1 VSTESALSN
10 LDGSTLIDDDGWGA
24 LKEKGTDGRDS
35 RIVVVKRTPEGDGL
49 YALSYFEKLRS
60 KASLVHAN
68 FARNSDALTR
78 LH

>member
-1 VSTESALSN
+1 MSTERAFSN
-10 LDGSTLIDDDGWGA
+10 LDGSTLIEEGWGA

-35 RIVVVKRTPEGDGL
+35 RVVVVKRTPEGDGL

>member
-1 VSTESALSN
+1 MSTERAFSN
-10 LDGSTLIDDDGWGA
+10 LDGSTLIEAGWGA

-35 RIVVVKRTPEGDGL
+35 RVVVVKRTPEGDGL